1 MTAYRAGSV
10 AYDGDIALQFE
21 TKRCMR
27 SFAENF
33 VDTASYN
40 FRGGFL
46 TCQEGTNDNKRTSVP
61 QALVKIQGSLPWCP
75 R

>member
-27 SFAENF
+27 SFAENS
-33 VDTASYN
+33 VDIASYN

-46 TCQEGTNDNKRTSVP
+46 REPMITNEHPYLRH
-61 QALVKIQGSLPWCP
+61 W
-75 R
+75 